1 MALHRIESFLN
12 EDEVDDQVSTLKR
25 RESTFSAIPAT
36 DFGLENA
43 SFTWN
48 TTKEGSAA
56 IGEEC
61 NSQDNGKKLLL
72 FSLSTDIKKSFCLS
86 LARKTL
92 SMSAAS
98 PPHVSECG
106 VIYVRRVLMTD

>member
-12 EDEVDDQVSTLKR
+12 EDEVDDQVSTIKR
-25 RESTFSAIPAT
+25 RASAVSAVPAA

-56 IGEEC
+56 IDGEC
-61 NSQDNGKKLLL
+61 NSQDNGKK
-72 FSLSTDIKKSFCLS
+72 
-86 LARKTL
+86 
-92 SMSAAS
+92 
-98 PPHVSECG
+98 
-106 VIYVRRVLMTD
+106 Y

>member
-25 RESTFSAIPAT
+25 RESTFNAIPAT

-72 FSLSTDIKKSFCLS
+72 LQKASSNLD
-86 LARKTL
+86 TL
-92 SMSAAS
+92 FNHR
-98 PPHVSECG
+98 PK
-106 VIYVRRVLMTD
+106 I